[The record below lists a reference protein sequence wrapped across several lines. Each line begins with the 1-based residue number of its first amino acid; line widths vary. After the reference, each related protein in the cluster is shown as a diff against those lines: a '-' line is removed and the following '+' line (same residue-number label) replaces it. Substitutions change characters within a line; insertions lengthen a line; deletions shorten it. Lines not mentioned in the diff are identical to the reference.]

1 MGSFAGYGPFAK
13 LVLCLLM
20 LCGRLELFPILILF
34 HPALYQKG

>member
-1 MGSFAGYGPFAK
+1 MIVRIVCV
-13 LVLCLLM
+13 VLCLLM